1 VSVNSGHRPLGL
13 NEIGV
18 LKTSALLEG
27 EFLPDQNKT
36 VIPKEVRRVRESVM
50 RDSILVS
57 RTNTVAGS
65 MIVAPVE
72 TRETWR
78 VGDLCFALKRSPRR
92 KTMQIT
98 VDRNG

>member
-1 VSVNSGHRPLGL
+1 
-13 NEIGV
+13 
-18 LKTSALLEG
+18 
-27 EFLPDQNKT
+27 
-36 VIPKEVRRVRESVM
+36 
-50 RDSILVS
+50 
-57 RTNTVAGS
+57 

-98 VDRNG
+98 VDRNGELVLSAPPGSRNMWSYTKSHTCMNPITHSHFGAEPNARCRISRKTWLAEHGMDVEGI